1 MFADPG
7 LAMSPDLG
15 PGAIVRCPTMSVL
28 NLETIECRRQDGV
41 AWLVLNRPDA
51 LNAWTRQLGEELTQ
65 ALDDVA
71 GDPAVRAIVVTGAG
85 RAFSSGADLRA
96 GVAGTD
102 GKPDVRSPLR
112 EVYHPLIAHVRTVPK
127 PVIAAVNG
135 PAVGIGC
142 SLALACDLIIAARSA
157 YFLMAFVN
165 IGLGLDGGASQTLVE
180 RLGHARAF
188 EIAYLGERIAAE
200 TALSWGLVNQVVDDG
215 DFEPAVSALA
225 ARLAAGPP
233 GSYAAIKRTINA
245 RAYAGFDELLNL
257 EADVQQER
265 ASSKDFAEGV
275 LAFLQK
281 RPAEFTGE

>member
-1 MFADPG
+1 
-7 LAMSPDLG
+7 
-15 PGAIVRCPTMSVL
+15 MSVL
-28 NLETIECRRQDGV
+28 NLETIECRRGDGV

-65 ALDDVA
+65 AIDDVA
-71 GDPAVRAIVVTGAG
+71 ADPAVRAIVLTGAG

-96 GVAGTD
+96 GVAGAD
-102 GKPDVRSPLR
+102 GKPDVRGPLR
-112 EVYHPLIAHVRTVPK
+112 EVYHPLIMRVRTVPK

-142 SLALACDLIIAARSA
+142 SLALAADLIVAAHSA

-180 RLGHARAF
+180 RVGHARAF
-188 EIAYLGERIAAE
+188 EIAYLGERIGAD
-200 TALSWGLVNQVVDDG
+200 TALEWGLVNRVVDDAELEG
-215 DFEPAVSALA
+215 EVSALA
-225 ARLAAGPP
+225 GRLAAGPP

-245 RAYAGFDELLNL
+245 RAYAGFDELLDL

-265 ASSKDFAEGV
+265 ASSRDFAEGV